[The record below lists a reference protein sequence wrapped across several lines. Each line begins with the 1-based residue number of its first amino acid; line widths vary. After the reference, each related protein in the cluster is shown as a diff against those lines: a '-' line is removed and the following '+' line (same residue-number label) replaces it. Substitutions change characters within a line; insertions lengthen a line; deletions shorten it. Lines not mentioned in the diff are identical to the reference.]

1 VNQMTEH
8 IYKIETVTVTFEE
21 LKADLDRYLELGE
34 TKRVVVMRDGEQVA
48 VLGLWLPGEERSPTP
63 QWMKMYEDLFPS
75 EPIDHEN
82 KASRALAEERE
93 DRSFT

>member
-1 VNQMTEH
+1 VNQMTEYIH
-8 IYKIETVTVTFEE
+8 RIETVTVTFEE
-21 LKADLDRYLELGE
+21 LKADIDRYLKLGE
-34 TKRVVVMRDGEQVA
+34 FKRVVVMRDGEQVA
-48 VLGLWLPGEERSPTP
+48 VMGLWLRGETRPVTP
-63 QWMKMYEDLFPS
+63 EWMRMYEDLFPP

>member
-1 VNQMTEH
+1 MNQMTEH

-21 LKADLDRYLELGE
+21 FKENFEFYERVRE
-34 TKRVVVMRDGEQVA
+34 TNRLVITHEGEQVA
-48 VLGLWLPGEERSPTP
+48 VVGLWLPDESRSFPP
-63 QWMKMYEDLFPS
+63 DWFLDELFPP

-93 DRSFT
+93 DRTFT